1 MGPPS
6 KVALVIVFVLKTN
19 ESPTQRGEDPLRLV
33 LCVRGG
39 EDRAKR
45 KGRIVRMP

>member
-6 KVALVIVFVLKTN
+6 KVALASVLVLKKN
-19 ESPTQRGEDPLRLV
+19 ESPTQRAEDPLRLV
-33 LCVRGG
+33 LCVGGG

-45 KGRIVRMP
+45 KGRIVRIP